1 MAMSTT
7 TGAIQARADLRT
19 RFHSVRRF
27 TDTLAAPLSAEDQT
41 VQTMPDVSPTKWHR
55 AHTTWFFETFVLG
68 PHADGY
74 DEVDPAYGF
83 LFNSYYEAV
92 GPRHARPQRGLL
104 TRPGIAEI
112 AGYRSAVDESM
123 DELLAGDPPAAAV
136 RALIELGLNHEQQH
150 QELLLMD
157 IKHVLAANPLRPGYA
172 DAEAGGRAGA
182 SSPQAVPAATAAP
195 SPEWIEHP
203 GGIGRV
209 GHGGT
214 GFAFDNEG
222 PRHDVLLHPFAVR
235 STLVTA
241 GDWLAFVDAGGYR
254 DPGLWMS
261 DGWGA
266 VQAQQWQA
274 PEYWVQGSDGWSIH
288 TLTGLRPVDPAEP
301 VVHVSWYE
309 ADAFARWAGCRL
321 PTEAEWEVTCASRP
335 TGPDPTWGLHPRAG
349 GEQWCGEVWQWTASA
364 YAPYP
369 GFAPAPGA
377 VGEYNGKF
385 MVNQQVLRGGA
396 CVTPEGHS
404 RLTYR
409 NFFYPASRW
418 AFSGLRLAADR

>member
-1 MAMSTT
+1 MPTAT
-7 TGAIQARADLRT
+7 RAVESGVDLRH
-19 RFHSVRRF
+19 RFHDVRRF
-27 TDTLAAPLSAEDQT
+27 TETLAEPLSAEDQT

-68 PHADGY
+68 PHVAGY
-74 DEVDPAYGF
+74 TEVDPGYGF

-104 TRPGIAEI
+104 TRPGITEI
-112 AGYRSAVDESM
+112 SHYRNAVDGTM
-123 DELLAGDPPAAAV
+123 DDLLAGDDPDPAV
-136 RALIELGLNHEQQH
+136 TSLIELGLHHEQQH

-172 DAEAGGRAGA
+172 EPDAAPALSTA
-182 SSPQAVPAATAAP
+182 PPAADA
-195 SPEWIEHP
+195 WLDHP
-203 GGIGRV
+203 GGIVQV
-209 GHGGT
+209 GHEGD
-214 GFAFDNEG
+214 GFAFDNES
-222 PRHDVLLHPFAVR
+222 PRHEVLLHPFAV
-235 STLVTA
+235 SASLVTA
-241 GDWLAFVDAGGYR
+241 GDWLTFIDEGGYR
-254 DPGLWMS
+254 DPALWMA
-261 DGWGA
+261 DGWAG
-266 VQAQQWQA
+266 VQAQGWQA
-274 PEYWVQGSDGWSIH
+274 PEYWWQGPDGWSVH
-288 TLTGLRPVDPAEP
+288 TLTGSRPVEPAEP

-321 PTEAEWEVTCASRP
+321 PSEAEWEVTAAGR
-335 TGPDPTWGLHPRAG
+335 DPAEHGTAGFGLHPRPDG
-349 GEQWCGEVWQWTASA
+349 GQWCGQVWQWTASP

-369 GFAPAPGA
+369 GFAPAAGA

-396 CVTPEGHS
+396 CVTPSGHT

-418 AFSGLRLAADR
+418 AFSGLRLAVDR

>member
-1 MAMSTT
+1 MAMSTAT
-7 TGAIQARADLRT
+7 RAVEARADLRQ
-19 RFHSVRRF
+19 RFHDVRRF
-27 TDTLAAPLSAEDQT
+27 TEALAEPLSAEDQT

-68 PHADGY
+68 PHVAGY

-92 GPRHARPQRGLL
+92 GPRQARPQRGLL

-112 AGYRSAVDESM
+112 ARYRTAVDGAM
-123 DELLAGDPPAAAV
+123 DELLAADDPGPAVASLV
-136 RALIELGLNHEQQH
+136 ELGLHHEQQH

-157 IKHVLAANPLRPGYA
+157 IKHVLAANPLRPVYVE
-172 DAEAGGRAGA
+172 DDDRRH
-182 SSPQAVPAATAAP
+182 VPTAAAAARA
-195 SPEWIEHP
+195 WLDHP
-203 GGIGRV
+203 GGIVRV
-209 GHGGT
+209 GHDGD

-222 PRHDVLLHPFAVR
+222 PRHEVLLQPFAV
-235 STLVTA
+235 SSSLVTA
-241 GDWLAFVDAGGYR
+241 GDWLAFIDDGGYR
-254 DPGLWMS
+254 GPGQWMS
-261 DGWGA
+261 DGWA
-266 VQAQQWQA
+266 TVQAQGWQA
-274 PEYWVQGSDGWSIH
+274 PEYWWHGPDGWSVH
-288 TLTGLRPVDPAEP
+288 TLTGPRPVDPAEP

-321 PTEAEWEVTCASRP
+321 PTEAEWEVTAAGRDLAEHG
-335 TGPDPTWGLHPRAG
+335 TGTFGLHPSPGAG
-349 GEQWCGEVWQWTASA
+349 QWCDQVWQWTASP

-369 GFAPAPGA
+369 GFTPAAGS

-396 CVTPEGHS
+396 CVTPPGHT
-404 RLTYR
+404 RPTYR

-418 AFSGLRLAADR
+418 AFSGLRLAVDR